1 MVCTL
6 NGPDCRGDVRQYQN
20 WRACDVHTPAAAAGH
35 PEPPTP
41 DPTLAAAHLLAA
53 GIQAQQERAA
63 ELARQRNDG
72 MALLRQASE
81 AGRDQAMTQ
90 VDQAAT
96 DEWKDHARRA
106 VWWCA
111 NHRATFNVDDVWDR
125 LEATGVPSPP
135 EPRALGPVLMRAVR
149 AGAIRDTGQMDK
161 SRRRHASKI
170 TRYTLNQNGA
180 TR

>member
-1 MVCTL
+1 MKCVL
-6 NGPDCRGDVRQYQN
+6 AGPDCAGDVRQYMN
-20 WRACDVHTPAAAAGH
+20 EKACAHHGPPPAPVPDPERTAAAGY
-35 PEPPTP
+35 TR
-41 DPTLAAAHLLAA
+41 
-53 GIQAQQERAA
+53 GVQARQEQAA

-81 AGRDQAMTQ
+81 VGRDQAIAQ
-90 VDQAAT
+90 VDGAA
-96 DEWKDHARRA
+96 DDQWKDQARRA

-111 NHRATFNVDDVWDR
+111 NHHATFTVDDVWDR
-125 LEATGVPSPP
+125 LEALGIPTPP

-149 AGAIRDTGQMDK
+149 AGAIRDTEKMAK

-170 TRYTLNQNGA
+170 TVYTLNQPNGA